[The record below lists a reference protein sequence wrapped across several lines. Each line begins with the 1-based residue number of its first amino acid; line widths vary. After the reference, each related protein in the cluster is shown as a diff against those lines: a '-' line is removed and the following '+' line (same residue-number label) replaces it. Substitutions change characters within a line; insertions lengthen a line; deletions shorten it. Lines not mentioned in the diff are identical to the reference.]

1 MYRAFYQLQKTVN
14 YKSIAV
20 EELFASAG
28 FKEARARLDYMKDK
42 GGFALVS
49 GQSGVGK
56 TTLLRSFVESLDSKF
71 FKVAYAPLAT
81 VSVSD
86 FYRQLAYLLCGQ
98 ILYKKD
104 ILFRTIQHTIMEM
117 ALNKNTIPVI
127 IFDDAHFLRNENF
140 FELQLLSNFNFDSL
154 SPALFILIA
163 QPHLL
168 ERLKRPAFDS
178 FYQRISIKIS
188 LPPLSSQETQS
199 FILKV
204 LENAAGS
211 ALKTSFST
219 STSTT
224 SPTSTSNSSSRGRS
238 CRYENLFTP
247 QAIELIFKRSGGIP
261 RLITTIMERALI
273 YGSVHQLDTLD
284 EEVIYKIEPE
294 L

>member
-1 MYRAFYQLQKTVN
+1 MYRAFYQLQKAVN
-14 YKSIAV
+14 YKNIAI
-20 EELFASAG
+20 EELFSSAN
-28 FKEARARLDYMKDK
+28 FNEARARLNYMKDR

-49 GQSGVGK
+49 GQAGVGK
-56 TTLLRSFVESLDSKF
+56 TTLLRSFVESLEEKF

-86 FYRQLAYLLCGQ
+86 FYRQLAYLLSGQ
-98 ILYKKD
+98 TFYKKD
-104 ILFRTIQHTIMEM
+104 ILFRTIQQTIMDM
-117 ALNKNTIPVI
+117 ALHKKKIPII

-168 ERLKRPAFDS
+168 ERLRRPVFDS
-178 FYQRISIKIS
+178 FYQRISIKIN
-188 LPPLSSQETQS
+188 LQPLSSQDTHQ
-199 FILKV
+199 FILHV
-204 LENAAGS
+204 LKNASGS
-211 ALKTSFST
+211 
-219 STSTT
+219 
-224 SPTSTSNSSSRGRS
+224 SNHVSSNN
-238 CRYENLFTP
+238 EHLFTP

-261 RLITTIMERALI
+261 RMITTIMEQALI
-273 YGSVHQLDTLD
+273 YGSAQKLTTID